1 MLIIYI
7 DFAMIYFYFRPSKNL
22 IYKKQLLHPAKHITF
37 KHLLLENVDVIE
49 VELSKPALIP
59 KTFKKL

>member
-1 MLIIYI
+1 
-7 DFAMIYFYFRPSKNL
+7 MIYFYFRPSKKL
-22 IYKKQLLHPAKHITF
+22 IYKKQLLHPTKHITF

>member
-22 IYKKQLLHPAKHITF
+22 IYKKQWLHPAKHITF
-37 KHLLLENVDVIE
+37 NNLLLENVDVIE